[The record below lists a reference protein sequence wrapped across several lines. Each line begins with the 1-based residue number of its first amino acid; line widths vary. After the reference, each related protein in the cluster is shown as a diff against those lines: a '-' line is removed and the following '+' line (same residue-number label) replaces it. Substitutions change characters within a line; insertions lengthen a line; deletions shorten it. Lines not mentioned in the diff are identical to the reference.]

1 MRSLPCTTLCAVL
14 ILSACAKK
22 ESERGAAATDTAA
35 AAAPAPPSAA
45 PASSTSASAGA
56 ASKLVGTWTAV
67 GYDSGSTRA
76 SHFTVVY
83 RQGTGGGLTGR
94 VTFAGSGPKYNVK
107 IVSVTDSGFVQE
119 SDPHQSPTLKKEV
132 VTRTEARFSGDSM
145 SGTFEARPTKGGN
158 PLHGRF
164 SAKRTSAAPA
174 P

>member
-1 MRSLPCTTLCAVL
+1 MRFLPCTTLCALV

-22 ESERGAAATDTAA
+22 ESERGAAATDTS
-35 AAAPAPPSAA
+35 AAAPAAAPAA
-45 PASSTSASAGA
+45 PASSTSAGAAA

-83 RQGTGGGLTGR
+83 HQGTGGDLTGT
-94 VTFAGSGPKYNVK
+94 VTFAGSGPKYNVR
-107 IVSVTDSGFVQE
+107 IVSITDSGFVQE
-119 SDPHQSPTLKKEV
+119 SDPHQSPTLKKDV
-132 VTRTEARFSGDSM
+132 VTHTEARFTGDSM
-145 SGTFEARPTKGGN
+145 SGTFEARPTKGGS

-164 SAKRTSAAPA
+164 TAKRTSSAPT

>member
-1 MRSLPCTTLCAVL
+1 MRYLPCTTLCAL
-14 ILSACAKK
+14 AILSACAKK
-22 ESERGAAATDTAA
+22 ESGRGAAATDTS
-35 AAAPAPPSAA
+35 AAAPAAAPPAA

-67 GYDSGSTRA
+67 GYDSGSTRP
-76 SHFTVVY
+76 SHFTVIY
-83 RQGTGGGLTGR
+83 QQGTGGGLTGR

-107 IVSVTDSGFVQE
+107 IVSIADSGFVQE

-132 VTRTEARFSGDSM
+132 VTRTEARFAGDSM

-164 SAKRTSAAPA
+164 TAKRSSTAPA